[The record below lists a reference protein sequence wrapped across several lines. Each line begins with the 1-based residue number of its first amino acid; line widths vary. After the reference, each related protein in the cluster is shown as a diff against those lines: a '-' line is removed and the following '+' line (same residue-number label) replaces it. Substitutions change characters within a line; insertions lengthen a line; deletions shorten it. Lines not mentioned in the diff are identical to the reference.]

1 MCHRENRKP
10 SPTARPA
17 NSGTGIVMCYTD
29 VTTHADGTA
38 TAFCNCG
45 WTEEH
50 PSHDAAAA
58 ATDAHHD
65 AELAYS

>member
-1 MCHRENRKP
+1 M
-10 SPTARPA
+10 
-17 NSGTGIVMCYTD
+17 GTVMCFTD

-38 TAFCNCG
+38 TAFCYCG

-50 PSHDAAAA
+50 PSHAAAAA

-65 AELAYS
+65 ATELAYS